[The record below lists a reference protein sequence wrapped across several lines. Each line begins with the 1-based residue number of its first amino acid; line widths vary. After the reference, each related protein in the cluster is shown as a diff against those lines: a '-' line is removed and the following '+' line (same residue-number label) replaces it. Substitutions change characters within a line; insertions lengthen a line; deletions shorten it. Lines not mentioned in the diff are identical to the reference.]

1 MLSRVQ
7 SYRGQMN
14 EQGQA
19 HGWGTAV
26 LADGRT
32 IEGEF
37 RDGLY
42 LETADL
48 QVVRTPTDGVKIG
61 RTPRLASPTTAA
73 PIDRHRSRLWTAS
86 DDAPP
91 SEHHEKTR
99 INHSKESPRTQ
110 VVTERKECANRRERS

>member
-26 LADGRT
+26 LADGRA

-42 LETADL
+42 LETDAA
-48 QVVRTPTDGVKIG
+48 QTVRTSTDGVKIG
-61 RTPRLASPTTAA
+61 GTPRLASPTTAER
-73 PIDRHRSRLWTAS
+73 IHRHRSRL
-86 DDAPP
+86 P
-91 SEHHEKTR
+91 STSADVQPGCDQA
-99 INHSKESPRTQ
+99 IPESFYL
-110 VVTERKECANRRERS
+110 KL

>member
-48 QVVRTPTDGVKIG
+48 QIVRTPTDGVKVG

-73 PIDRHRSRLWTAS
+73 PIDRHRSRLWTVS

-91 SEHHEKTR
+91 SEDR
-99 INHSKESPRTQ
+99 VVPESFYL
-110 VVTERKECANRRERS
+110 KL